1 MLHIKIMA
9 PLGMQLDML
18 QERQPLLNIWVKV
31 QLPHG
36 LVLVLRHLKL
46 QMSILMRVSL
56 LGIQ

>member
-1 MLHIKIMA
+1 MA

-36 LVLVLRHLKL
+36 LVSVLRHLKL